1 MSGQVRCHC
10 QSCTIRGLMWP
21 AILITAGILFL
32 LGQLLGGPFEF
43 GNTYPVILLVVGLL
57 LLASSLVSREGH
69 VDIASPPAPPAVPPG
84 STSQTP
90 SSGQGQ

>member
-1 MSGQVRCHC
+1 MSTQVRCHC
-10 QSCTIRGLMWP
+10 QGCTIRGLMWP
-21 AILITAGILFL
+21 AVLITAGILFL
-32 LGQLLGGPFEF
+32 LGQLLGGPLEF

-69 VDIASPPAPPAVPPG
+69 IDTTARPAQPAVPPG